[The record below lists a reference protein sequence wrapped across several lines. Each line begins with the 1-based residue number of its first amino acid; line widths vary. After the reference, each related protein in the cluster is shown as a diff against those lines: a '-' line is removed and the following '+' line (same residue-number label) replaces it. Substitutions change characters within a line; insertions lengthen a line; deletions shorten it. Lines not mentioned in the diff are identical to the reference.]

1 MRALSGIV
9 LLAAMCASFGI
20 LSGCAALSGKTAM
33 SGVDARLDP
42 ADYGVL
48 ADAVAAL
55 VQTRLPPA
63 GSTISLAKSA
73 GSMDEAISRA
83 LRTSG
88 YAVEDV
94 AAPDGSAHSVK
105 YSISKL
111 DTNIVV
117 LLYLDGSPIAR
128 SYGRDQDGKLVPVS
142 CVIGRGV
149 S

>member
-1 MRALSGIV
+1 MRALSGV
-9 LLAAMCASFGI
+9 ALLAAMCACSGLLPGCAV
-20 LSGCAALSGKTAM
+20 LSGRTAL

-73 GSMDEAISRA
+73 GSMDEAISRS

-94 AAPDGSAHSVK
+94 PAPDASAHIVK
-105 YSISKL
+105 YSISNL
-111 DTNIVV
+111 DTDIVV

-128 SYGRDQDGKLVPVS
+128 SYGRDQDGKLIPVS

>member
-1 MRALSGIV
+1 MRAMSGIV
-9 LLAAMCASFGI
+9 LLAAMCASSGI
-20 LSGCAALSGKTAM
+20 LPGCAALSRKTAM

-48 ADAVAAL
+48 ADAVTAL

-63 GSTISLAKSA
+63 WSTISLAKSA
-73 GSMDEAISRA
+73 GSMDEAISRS

-94 AAPDGSAHSVK
+94 AAPDASAHTVK

-111 DTNIVV
+111 DTDIVV

-128 SYGRDQDGKLVPVS
+128 SYGRDQDGKLIPVS